1 MIKLITCGELNPNYK
16 YILYSIIFL
25 GLYKISTGFGFDGN
39 KELSTQFF
47 KNGKFGSNYLIH
59 EIFLYLVCIIVSCIL
74 ILIEKKCI
82 FEKKN
87 DNNEIKENNIKNILS
102 LTNTNLS
109 EGSISLYKN

>member
-1 MIKLITCGELNPNYK
+1 MTKYITCGKLNPNYK
-16 YILYSIIFL
+16 YILYSSIFL
-25 GLYKISTGFGFDGN
+25 TLYKTSTGFGFDGN

-47 KNGKFGSNYLIH
+47 KNGKFGYNYLIH

-109 EGSISLYKN
+109 